1 MHSSEQQSLSNNNH
15 CCRQRKKRRRKR
27 KRRGQKRSRQQGT
40 VAWEGSCT
48 QASGRQKRRSTKE
61 RASTVTVVRAVQGS
75 VRGGRVGG
83 GGRER
88 AAAKF
93 PRDARQRRLPPGLVA
108 MHAQVI
114 LKATGGACG
123 GRVRPPRVVHL
134 PAEKGGHAGARTHG
148 TRGRAVANR
157 ARGE

>member
-1 MHSSEQQSLSNNNH
+1 MHT
-15 CCRQRKKRRRKR
+15 
-27 KRRGQKRSRQQGT
+27 GI
-40 VAWEGSCT
+40 
-48 QASGRQKRRSTKE
+48 RQKRRSAGE
-61 RASTVTVVRAVQGS
+61 RVSTVTVVRAVRGS
-75 VRGGRVGG
+75 VQGGRAGG

-93 PRDARQRRLPPGLVA
+93 PRDARQRRLPPELVA

-123 GRVRPPRVVHL
+123 GSVRPPRVVHL
-134 PAEKGGHAGARTHG
+134 PAEKGGNAGARTRG